1 MRTVF
6 FKVDRWWQT
15 FFFKIAMINHTVSS
29 SSSSSS
35 PYTDMVYPYFCWM
48 LWSLRH
54 NSVIIWNPTTWKSRC
69 SPQIG
74 SEIKELTSFSP
85 MEFPNKKSIENGRGG
100 QSGWMI
106 CFRSHN
112 IGWKN
117 QRDVFSL
124 NYFSQIECW
133 ASNDCW
139 LRLESLGFCFI

>member
-1 MRTVF
+1 M
-6 FKVDRWWQT
+6 
-15 FFFKIAMINHTVSS
+15 
-29 SSSSSS
+29 
-35 PYTDMVYPYFCWM
+35 
-48 LWSLRH
+48 
-54 NSVIIWNPTTWKSRC
+54 IIWNPTTWKSRC

-117 QRDVFSL
+117 QRDVLFLNNFSIFFPNRVL
-124 NYFSQIECW
+124 SKQ
-133 ASNDCW
+133 
-139 LRLESLGFCFI
+139 